1 MNSNRNGILV
11 ASSEAERF
19 TLHQTLRSLMPEGV
33 ADTLMSHLPP
43 TGWNDVAQKSDIEDL
58 SASTSQVI
66 ETLRVEMVA
75 GFDRVNSQ
83 ISSLDKRVDNLELRF
98 GGLETRFQHLELR
111 FDRVEERL
119 SSQIRALDAKLE
131 SRTNDLEAKLDTKIN
146 KLETK
151 FDARIDNIETRI
163 DKLETK
169 VDARI
174 DNVETRID
182 KLETKFD
189 TRINKLE
196 AKFDA
201 RFDELASMKR
211 YVISTGVALATVMC
225 GVGAPLWLNLL

>member
-1 MNSNRNGILV
+1 M

-19 TLHQTLRSLMPEGV
+19 TLHQTLRSLMPEAV
-33 ADTLMSHLPP
+33 ADTLMNHLPP
-43 TGWNDVAQKSDIEDL
+43 TGWTNVAQKSDIEDL

-119 SSQIRALDAKLE
+119 TSQIRAI
-131 SRTNDLEAKLDTKIN
+131 EAQ
-146 KLETK
+146 
-151 FDARIDNIETRI
+151 FDARIDNIE
-163 DKLETK
+163 
-169 VDARI
+169 
-174 DNVETRID
+174 
-182 KLETKFD
+182 

-225 GVGAPLWLNLL
+225 GVGAPLWLSLL